1 MVAMADLTDWMD
13 ENTGPHIIW
22 YVKRLSGNDTLA
34 NESHQAGPYV
44 PRDVLFKVF
53 PSLNRPD
60 VENPD
65 KRFDVRIDSHGDAR
79 IARAVWY
86 NSKVR
91 NCGTRNETR
100 LTNFGGAESALLD
113 PESTGALAVFA
124 FHRDESGET
133 QTCNVW
139 VCDFEVQADLV
150 EERIGP
156 FEPGQW
162 RIWTVDQ
169 QEQNLFAPAQKRRYS
184 CWLETH
190 EIPPLWL
197 SEFPSGAEI
206 VRKTVEL
213 RGDHSVPVDLR
224 LLKRRDCEFEIFK
237 SLEQAVELPIIKLGF
252 ETVDQFINRAN
263 SILQRRKSR
272 SGRSLELHAREIFI
286 EENLREGQDF
296 QHQPESDSGKRPDF
310 LFPSQAAYRDAN
322 FPAHKLRMLAAKT
335 TCKDRWRQVINE
347 AERIETKHLL
357 TLQEGISEGQFREMT
372 AAKVQLVVPLPLVE
386 SYPKS
391 VQPHLQTLESF
402 ISDVRLLRVS

>member
-1 MVAMADLTDWMD
+1 MADLTDWMD
-13 ENTGPHIIW
+13 ENTGPHIVW

-34 NESHQAGPYV
+34 NESHQAGPYI

-53 PSLNRPD
+53 PSMNRPLD
-60 VENPD
+60 ENPD
-65 KRFDVRIDSHGDAR
+65 KWFDLRIDSHSDAR
-79 IARAVWY
+79 SVRAVWY

-91 NCGTRNETR
+91 NAGTRNETR

-113 PESTGALAVFA
+113 PDSTGALAIFA
-124 FHRDESGET
+124 FHRDQAGES

-156 FEPGQW
+156 VEPGRW
-162 RIWTVDQ
+162 RIWTVDE
-169 QEQNLFAPAQKRRYS
+169 QEQNLFEAAPKPRTS
-184 CWLETH
+184 CWLENH
-190 EIPPLWL
+190 EIPPAWL
-197 SEFPSGAEI
+197 KEFPTGAEI
-206 VRKTVEL
+206 IRKTVEL
-213 RGDHSVPVDLR
+213 RGDHGIPVDLR

-237 SLEQAVELPIIKLGF
+237 SLEQAVELPMIKQGF
-252 ETVDQFINRAN
+252 ETVDDFINRAN

-286 EENLREGQDF
+286 EENLQEGADF

-310 LFPSQAAYRDAN
+310 LFPSQEAYKDAS

-372 AAKVQLVVPLPLVE
+372 EAKVRLVVPHPLVE

-402 ISDVRLLRVS
+402 IADVRLLRVS